1 MKREIV
7 SGCYLYR
14 ILVDSS
20 RLAAGFERI
29 FLINYERLSAFYGC
43 KKRAEKSNDDL
54 LISYQKQK
62 KCYLLLFYDIIW

>member
-1 MKREIV
+1 MWTPCMKREIV
-7 SGCYLYR
+7 GECYLYR
-14 ILVDSS
+14 IV
-20 RLAAGFERI
+20 AAGFERI

-62 KCYLLLFYDIIW
+62 MLSFTIL